1 MSLPNM
7 GAPGDPPGSTNTRS
21 YQDRVDRLYQME
33 DKLQMQEFPEEN
45 ESITEPDHP
54 CGQRDAP

>member
-33 DKLQMQEFPEEN
+33 DKLLTQELEEN
-45 ESITEPDHP
+45 ESITEPADHP
-54 CGQRDAP
+54 RRIL

>member
-33 DKLQMQEFPEEN
+33 DKLTAQEPEEN

-54 CGQRDAP
+54 RRIL

>member
-33 DKLQMQEFPEEN
+33 DKLMAQEPEEN
-45 ESITEPDHP
+45 ESIT
-54 CGQRDAP
+54 APADPPRRIL

>member
-7 GAPGDPPGSTNTRS
+7 GVPGDPPGSTNTRS

-33 DKLQMQEFPEEN
+33 DKLLTQELEEN
-45 ESITEPDHP
+45 ESIIEPDHP
-54 CGQRDAP
+54 RRIL

>member
-7 GAPGDPPGSTNTRS
+7 GVPGDPPGSTNTRS

-33 DKLQMQEFPEEN
+33 DKLMAQEPEEN
-45 ESITEPDHP
+45 ESITEPADHP
-54 CGQRDAP
+54 RRIL